1 LAVNG
6 TTVGRSTA
14 LLVAGTFFMENLDGT
29 ILITAVPSIA
39 RSLQVP
45 AAAVGT
51 AITAYLVTLAVL
63 IPLSGWLTE
72 RFGARRVLLTAI
84 ALFTLASA
92 LCAVAP
98 GLPELIGA
106 RVLQG
111 VGGALMVPV
120 GRLVVLRETRK
131 ADLVRVVALLTWPA
145 LAAPVI
151 APLVGGVLAST
162 VGWRW
167 IFLVNL
173 PLGVLA
179 LVAAR
184 RLIRGGPAPSVP
196 RLDVLGLVLVCVSIA
211 AVTALGSVLAA
222 TDVDWPLAI
231 ALAVVGVGVGV
242 LAVRHLSG
250 RPSPL
255 ISLAALRIGSF
266 RLAHAGGSAFRLGVN
281 AMPFLLP
288 LLFQVGFGWSPVE
301 AGFLVLLLFVGNLGI
316 KPATTPLLTR
326 FGFRPVLV
334 LATLASVLA
343 AVLNAFLTASTPL
356 PLIGFLLVFVGAAR
370 SIGFTAYNTVAFAD
384 VPAARMT
391 DANTLASTI
400 QQIAAGLGVAV
411 GAVALRAGTAIAGEV
426 GGLLPYRVAFLV
438 IAAVL
443 AVAAVEAMV
452 APAELG
458 ERIRPRRAA
467 QVPGE
472 G

>member
-1 LAVNG
+1 MAEH
-6 TTVGRSTA
+6 GRGTA

-29 ILITAVPSIA
+29 ILTTAVPSIA
-39 RSLQVP
+39 RSLSVS

-51 AITAYLVTLAVL
+51 TITAYLVTLAVL

-84 ALFTLASA
+84 ALFTVASA
-92 LCAVAP
+92 LCAAAP
-98 GLPELIGA
+98 GLPALIAA

-120 GRLVVLRETRK
+120 GRLVVLRETAK

-151 APLVGGVLAST
+151 APLVGGILAST
-162 VGWRW
+162 LGWRW

-173 PLGVLA
+173 PLGAAA
-179 LVAAR
+179 LTAAR
-184 RLIRGGPAPSVP
+184 PLIRGGPGADVP
-196 RLDVLGLVLVCVSIA
+196 RLDAAGLVVVCVPVA

-222 TDVDWPLAI
+222 SDVLWPLAG
-231 ALAVVGVGVGV
+231 ALAAVALVVGA
-242 LAVRHLSG
+242 LAVRHLATAH
-250 RPSPL
+250 RPLLALGPL
-255 ISLAALRIGSF
+255 SIGSF

-288 LLFQVGFGWSPVE
+288 LLFQEGFGWSPVE
-301 AGFLVLLLFVGNLGI
+301 AGALVLLLFVGNLGI

-334 LATLASVLA
+334 VATVASVVA
-343 AVLNAFLTASTPL
+343 AVLNAFLTASVPL
-356 PLIGFLLVFVGAAR
+356 VLIGLLLLFGGAAR
-370 SIGFTAYNTVAFAD
+370 SVGFTAYNTVAFAD
-384 VPAARMT
+384 VSGAGMT
-391 DANTLASTI
+391 DANTLASTL

-411 GAVALRAGTAIAGEV
+411 GAVALRAGTALTGAGV
-426 GGLLPYRVAFLV
+426 APYRVAFLV
-438 IAAVL
+438 LAAVL
-443 AVAAVEAMV
+443 ALAAAEALV

-458 ERIRPRRAA
+458 ERIRPRRA
-467 QVPGE
+467 PRPLGSR
-472 G
+472 

>member
-1 LAVNG
+1 MNG
-6 TTVGRSTA
+6 TTVGRSMA

-356 PLIGFLLVFVGAAR
+356 PLIGFLLVFGGAAR

>member
-1 LAVNG
+1 MAGSG
-6 TTVGRSTA
+6 TAVGRGTA

-29 ILITAVPSIA
+29 ILTTAVPSIA

-111 VGGALMVPV
+111 VGGAMMVPV
-120 GRLVVLRETRK
+120 GRLVVLRETAK
-131 ADLVRVVALLTWPA
+131 TDLVRVVALLTWPA
-145 LAAPVI
+145 LVAPVI
-151 APLVGGVLAST
+151 APFVGGVLTST

-167 IFLVNL
+167 IFLINL
-173 PLGVLA
+173 PLGVIA

-184 RLIRGGPAPSVP
+184 RLIRGGPASAVP
-196 RLDVLGLVLVCVSIA
+196 RLDVLGLGLVCVSIA

-222 TDVDWPLAI
+222 TDIVWPLAV
-231 ALAVVGVGVGV
+231 ALAVVGVSAGA
-242 LAVRHLSG
+242 LAVRHLAG
-250 RPSPL
+250 TATPL
-255 ISLAALRIGSF
+255 VSLAALGIGSF

-301 AGFLVLLLFVGNLGI
+301 AGALVLVLFVGNLGI
-316 KPATTPLLTR
+316 KPVTTPLLTR

-334 LATLASVLA
+334 LATVCSVVA

-356 PLIGFLLVFVGAAR
+356 VLIGLVLLLGGAAR
-370 SIGFTAYNTVAFAD
+370 SVGFTAYNTVAFAD
-384 VPAARMT
+384 VPSAGMT
-391 DANTLASTI
+391 DANTLASTL
-400 QQIAAGLGVAV
+400 QQVAAGLGVAV
-411 GAVALRAGTAIAGEV
+411 GAVALRGGSALAGHT
-426 GGLLPYRVAFLV
+426 GLLPYRIAFLV
-438 IAAVL
+438 IAAIL
-443 AVAAVEAMV
+443 AVAAVEALV
-452 APAELG
+452 APGTLG
-458 ERIRPRRAA
+458 ERIRPRRAVQA
-467 QVPGE
+467 AG
-472 G
+472 GG

>member
-1 LAVNG
+1 M
-6 TTVGRSTA
+6 A

>member
-1 LAVNG
+1 MAEH
-6 TTVGRSTA
+6 GRSTA

-29 ILITAVPSIA
+29 ILTTAVPSIA
-39 RSLQVP
+39 RSLHVS

-84 ALFTLASA
+84 ALFTVASA
-92 LCAVAP
+92 LCAVSP
-98 GLPELIGA
+98 GLPALIAA

-120 GRLVVLRETRK
+120 GRLVVLRETGK

-173 PLGVLA
+173 PLGVVAVL
-179 LVAAR
+179 AAR
-184 RLIRGGPAPSVP
+184 RLIRGGPAPDVP
-196 RLDVLGLVLVCVSIA
+196 RLDLLGLVLVCVPVA
-211 AVTALGSVLAA
+211 AVTALGSVLSATHVEWLLAA
-222 TDVDWPLAI
+222 G
-231 ALAVVGVGVGV
+231 LAVVAVVMGV
-242 LAVRHLSG
+242 LAVRHLASSN
-250 RPSPL
+250 RPL
-255 ISLAALRIGSF
+255 LALGSLRIGSF

-288 LLFQVGFGWSPVE
+288 LLFQEGFGWSPVE
-301 AGFLVLLLFVGNLGI
+301 AGALVLLLFVGNLGI

-334 LATLASVLA
+334 LATVASVVA
-343 AVLNAFLTASTPL
+343 AVLNAFLTASVPL
-356 PLIGFLLVFVGAAR
+356 VLIGLLLLLGGAAR

-384 VPAARMT
+384 VPGAGMT
-391 DANTLASTI
+391 DANTLASTL

-411 GAVALRAGTAIAGEV
+411 GAVALRGGTAVAGT
-426 GGLLPYRVAFLV
+426 GLAPYRIAFLV

-443 AVAAVEAMV
+443 AIAAVEALV
-452 APAELG
+452 APGTLG
-458 ERIRPRRAA
+458 ERIRPTTAPRPVRR
-467 QVPGE
+467 G
-472 G
+472 